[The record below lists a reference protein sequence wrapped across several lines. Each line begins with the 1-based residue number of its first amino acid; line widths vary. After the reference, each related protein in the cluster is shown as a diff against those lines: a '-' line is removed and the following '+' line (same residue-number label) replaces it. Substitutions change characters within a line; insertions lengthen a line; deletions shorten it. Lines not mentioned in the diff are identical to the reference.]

1 MKPIE
6 FKKQVPEN
14 YVSNYGLLTKPK
26 NMTDEQCSSLPVY
39 AENGVCTSCWK
50 LSFKERLNALLFGKI
65 WVGVLTGT
73 STQPPISVQCKK
85 TIFKKEAK

>member
-6 FKKQVPEN
+6 FKEQNRLLKKPE
-14 YVSNYGLLTKPK
+14 